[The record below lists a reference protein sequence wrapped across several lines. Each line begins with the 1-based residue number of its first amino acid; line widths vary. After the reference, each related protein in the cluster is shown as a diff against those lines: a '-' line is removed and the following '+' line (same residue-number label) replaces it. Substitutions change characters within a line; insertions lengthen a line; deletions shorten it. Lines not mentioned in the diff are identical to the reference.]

1 MRNFKMMTVLFA
13 AFMLTFTACK
23 KDDETPGVQP
33 EITTLEISGD
43 NATITVTFNEAV
55 YGMNNKTGNLDAN
68 SFSVGISDA
77 TVTATY
83 SVTHV
88 AGESDATINLI
99 FSNRIKAGVTIQVTA
114 VAGKIYNADGGAL
127 DADFS
132 KTTTTVESGIIGK
145 WSAYDISLILQGL
158 NFDDSLYADFKT
170 DQSYKVTAYYSG
182 APLSF
187 EGTYTQTKSTS
198 NDIWDIVLTQ
208 TLPSAVT
215 SQGIFKVFTAATDS
229 MYYEVAQVDP
239 TITGVTPPTAAAGFG
254 STSGGA
260 LGTMNLQKYNW
271 IGQSE

>member
-13 AFMLTFTACK
+13 ALMLTFASCS

-33 EITTLEISGD
+33 EITNVEISAD
-43 NATITVTFNEAV
+43 NTTLTVTFNEAV

-68 SFSVGISDA
+68 SFEVGISDA
-77 TVTATY
+77 TANATY
-83 SVTHV
+83 TATHV
-88 AGESDATINLI
+88 AGESVATINLT
-99 FSNRIKAGVTIQVTA
+99 FDNRIKAGVSIQVTA
-114 VAGKIYNADGGAL
+114 KANKIYNADGGAL
-127 DADFS
+127 EADFS

-145 WSAYDISLILQGL
+145 WSAYDISAILQSL
-158 NFDDSLYADFKT
+158 SFDDSLYANFKA
-170 DQSYKVTAYYSG
+170 DQSYKVTAFYLG
-182 APLSF
+182 TPLSF
-187 EGTYTQTKSTS
+187 EGTYTQTKSAS

-215 SQGIFKVFTAATDS
+215 SQGIFKVFAAATDS

-239 TITGVTPPTAAAGFG
+239 AIAGVTPPTASAGFG

-271 IGQSE
+271 IGQAE